1 MMRINNSIAALKFV
15 LKKNIGITSSVHFS
29 FNEQQNFI
37 YMYFQSYFPLLKI
50 KGFFFNEKV
59 ILT

>member
-37 YMYFQSYFPLLKI
+37 YMYFQSYFHLLKI

>member
-1 MMRINNSIAALKFV
+1 MRINNSIAALKFL

-37 YMYFQSYFPLLKI
+37 YMYFQSYFTLLKI

>member
-1 MMRINNSIAALKFV
+1 MMRINNSIAALKFL

-37 YMYFQSYFPLLKI
+37 YMYFQSYFTLLKI